1 MFNANEDF
9 NENIALQ
16 YNSEAK
22 LAASFFL
29 KMHHF
34 LRMV

>member
-1 MFNANEDF
+1 MKIKMFNENENF

-22 LAASFFL
+22 LAASFF
-29 KMHHF
+29 
-34 LRMV
+34 